1 MPTVAF
7 FATCIVDNVMP
18 EIGVAAVRLLRAAG
32 YDVVFPPEQTCCGQP
47 FYNSGLREEAL
58 PLARRTVE
66 IFEPYDAVV
75 LPSGSCTA
83 MLRVEYPHLF
93 ADALDWLGRVQALAA
108 KTFELTEFL
117 VHQAQWTP
125 PPLDNAPTI
134 TYHDSCHMYRML
146 GLHEEPRHLLR
157 QAGYPIAEMEE
168 SHFCCGF
175 GGLFSVRMANV
186 SNAIT
191 ADKLRRAVETR
202 ARILVSADPGC
213 IMQMRGMLKDTG
225 LRVEHVAVMLAEA
238 LPKPHQ
244 GHSTREA

>member
-7 FATCIVDNVMP
+7 FATCIVDNIMP

-32 YDVVFPPEQTCCGQP
+32 YEVVFPSGQTCCGQP
-47 FYNSGLREEAL
+47 FYNSGLREQSL
-58 PLARRTVE
+58 PLAQRTVE

-93 ADALDWLGRVQALAA
+93 ADTPDWLARARALAA

-117 VHQAQWTP
+117 VHQAHWTP
-125 PPLDNAPTI
+125 PRWNGAPSI

-146 GLHEEPRHLLR
+146 GLHDEPRRLLR
-157 QAGYPIAEMEE
+157 AAGYTIVEMEE

-175 GGLFSVRMANV
+175 GGLFSVRMANI

-191 ADKLRRAVETR
+191 RDKLRQALETS
-202 ARILVSADPGC
+202 APLLVSADPGC
-213 IMQMRGMLKDTG
+213 IMQMRGMLKDTD
-225 LRVEHVAVMLAEA
+225 LRVEHVAVMLAQA
-238 LPKPHQ
+238 LHEGQ
-244 GHSTREA
+244 GEDMRREA